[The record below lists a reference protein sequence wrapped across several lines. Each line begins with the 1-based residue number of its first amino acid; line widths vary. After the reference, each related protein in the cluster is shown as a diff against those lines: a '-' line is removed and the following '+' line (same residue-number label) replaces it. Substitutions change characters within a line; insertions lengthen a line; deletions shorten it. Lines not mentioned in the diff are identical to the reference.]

1 MCIIARCD
9 GTWLDP
15 RTRDLGWPVSPEFDT
30 SQAYSYI
37 VRTCLQNKRK
47 KMCILYVYYL
57 NLNSS

>member
-9 GTWLDP
+9 GTRLDP
-15 RTRDLGWPVSPEFDT
+15 RTRDLGWQVSSEFDT

-57 NLNSS
+57 NMYSS